1 MILTDTRLL
10 TNLKIL
16 SESKDSNTMKI
27 RGIFQRADEVNN
39 NKRIYPKSLMEK
51 HVAAMQYAIK
61 ENRLCGELDHPAYDV
76 VKLSNASH
84 KITML
89 EMQDNDVIGEAL
101 ILSTPAGMV
110 AQALIRDG
118 VAIGISSRGTG
129 NLVEGKNGSSIV
141 KEYNGITY
149 DLVADPSTRGAF
161 PSLSESKVVDQKAY
175 ILGVMNKVFGEK
187 VLVRMIENSVNALP
201 EGLTTGQ
208 DPYATGKRIGQSTPN
223 SKKSPS
229 IVKNQLQN
237 IMKKLKT
244 KDKGYIPTDKELEAN
259 RNTEG
264 GGSFKQGLS
273 AGQAQRDESS
283 SYAKL
288 LSKLEEIA
296 QSVKTIKLARAKR
309 SALASRGFGN
319 KKSLVQTAKDDAN
332 PEHQAKMQAKR
343 HPMIKAA
350 FEKRKASVTED
361 SVGEGTTTGGDV
373 YDTAHRVGSATPNPK
388 KSHAQVSKQRSNIK
402 SRLISRHSYMAGK
415 DNVANKVNLG
425 LKNGNARGKMAARF
439 KKAFGEATEDS
450 IPEGKTTG
458 GDPYATTTRV
468 FGGLPKSRINGIQ
481 KSMKKATQASRIFKK
496 LDKRHPGHAQDEKKL
511 GDAMRAGDK
520 IWRDKQVESSDIPVD
535 ADSNIIMEI
544 FNKFGGKSRFDIA
557 RDGTVPALAAKGV
570 GEKDPDPKKT
580 TKAFRILKKL
590 GDRATDNLSKG
601 KGLTFQKK

>member
-51 HVAAMQYAIK
+51 HVAAMQDAIK

-229 IVKNQLQN
+229 IVKNQLQK
-237 IMKKLKT
+237 IRILFHSPYW
-244 KDKGYIPTDKELEAN
+244 DA
-259 RNTEG
+259 
-264 GGSFKQGLS
+264 F
-273 AGQAQRDESS
+273 S
-283 SYAKL
+283 SYVKTN
-288 LSKLEEIA
+288 LEKSENA
-296 QSVKTIKLARAKR
+296 QSGDKIYMLDTFDMPHSYSI
-309 SALASRGFGN
+309 FN
-319 KKSLVQTAKDDAN
+319 ITNCPSLVVIDS
-332 PEHQAKMQAKR
+332 EGV
-343 HPMIKAA
+343 
-350 FEKRKASVTED
+350 SVID
-361 SVGEGTTTGGDV
+361 
-373 YDTAHRVGSATPNPK
+373 YPK
-388 KSHAQVSKQRSNIK
+388 FILQ
-402 SRLISRHSYMAGK
+402 
-415 DNVANKVNLG
+415 NLG
-425 LKNGNARGKMAARF
+425 L
-439 KKAFGEATEDS
+439 
-450 IPEGKTTG
+450 
-458 GDPYATTTRV
+458 
-468 FGGLPKSRINGIQ
+468 
-481 KSMKKATQASRIFKK
+481 
-496 LDKRHPGHAQDEKKL
+496 
-511 GDAMRAGDK
+511 
-520 IWRDKQVESSDIPVD
+520 
-535 ADSNIIMEI
+535 
-544 FNKFGGKSRFDIA
+544 
-557 RDGTVPALAAKGV
+557 
-570 GEKDPDPKKT
+570 
-580 TKAFRILKKL
+580 
-590 GDRATDNLSKG
+590 
-601 KGLTFQKK
+601 